1 MAQPRNPDAIADCEL
16 VARILAHRNDFG
28 DHFVS
33 GYDIRPVNRQISLG
47 DMQIGAAHTTRPH
60 GNENFAL
67 AG

>member
-1 MAQPRNPDAIADCEL
+1 
-16 VARILAHRNDFG
+16 
-28 DHFVS
+28 VS

-47 DMQIGAAHTTRPH
+47 DMQIGAAHTTCPH